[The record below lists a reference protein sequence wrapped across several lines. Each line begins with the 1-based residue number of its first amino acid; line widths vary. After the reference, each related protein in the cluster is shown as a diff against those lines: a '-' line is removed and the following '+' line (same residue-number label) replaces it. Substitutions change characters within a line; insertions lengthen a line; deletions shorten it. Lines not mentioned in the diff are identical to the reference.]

1 MLGTC
6 ASLYDPAVRLSVA
19 RTRFTNRG
27 HGERLPNY
35 LYYYFA
41 KETHRMRSFTTAI
54 CTAIAIGLLAGCTGN
69 TASNGTS
76 PLGLNPQVEPLP

>member
-1 MLGTC
+1 
-6 ASLYDPAVRLSVA
+6 
-19 RTRFTNRG
+19 
-27 HGERLPNY
+27 
-35 LYYYFA
+35 
-41 KETHRMRSFTTAI
+41 MRSFTTAI